1 MAQAGPLLEVEL
13 LERAV
18 RGSNSCYAA
27 EAFGPGARGEV
38 FTSADELYHIV
49 LVIGPAAPVALYV
62 NGARLTDLHVP
73 LRPTP
78 ATYPITVDWRLWPD
92 TASLLIA
99 PRYARQAQ
107 LAAAGAPAT
116 TATDTATAS
125 ATAAA
130 AAASAASRGGW
141 SGAVLLLAAYSA
153 ALTEVQVSANFDA
166 WLD

>member
-1 MAQAGPLLEVEL
+1 
-13 LERAV
+13 
-18 RGSNSCYAA
+18 
-27 EAFGPGARGEV
+27 
-38 FTSADELYHIV
+38 
-49 LVIGPAAPVALYV
+49 VALYV
-62 NGARLTDLHVP
+62 NGARLADLHVP

-116 TATDTATAS
+116 TATATATAS
-125 ATAAA
+125 VTAVAAA
-130 AAASAASRGGW
+130 AAAAAAAATTGGW

-153 ALTEVQVSANFDA
+153 ALTEAQVRANFDA
-166 WLD
+166 WLEDSPPLTPDAVVWGREDMPFALHLTATDRFDQTFSPRAPRVAA

>member
-1 MAQAGPLLEVEL
+1 M
-13 LERAV
+13 
-18 RGSNSCYAA
+18 
-27 EAFGPGARGEV
+27 
-38 FTSADELYHIV
+38 
-49 LVIGPAAPVALYV
+49 ALYV

-125 ATAAA
+125 ATAVAVA
-130 AAASAASRGGW
+130 AAASAATRGGW
-141 SGAVLLLAAYSA
+141 SGAVLLVAAYSA